1 MRTYRL
7 YQIGMVSNIP
17 YCTYVTETQAADFT
31 SAETLLLAGMP
42 DNNIEYLILV
52 VK

>member
-17 YCTYVTETQAADFT
+17 YCTYITETQAPDFT
-31 SAETLLLAGMP
+31 TAESQLLATMP